1 MDKNKLYKFSLF
13 LSIPVIIIGALF
25 KIQHWPL
32 SSLIM
37 SIGLL
42 ISLIYIVIGLIDVY
56 KNDNKML
63 PEKLMWL
70 IGFLMLPM
78 ITGLIYYLRMTSK
91 YNRIK

>member
-1 MDKNKLYKFSLF
+1 MDKIKLYKFSLL
-13 LSIPVIIIGALF
+13 LSIPVIFIGALF
-25 KIQHWPL
+25 KIQHWAL

-42 ISLIYIVIGLIDVY
+42 ISLFYIVIGLIDVY
-56 KNDNKML
+56 ENDNKML
-63 PEKLMWL
+63 PEKLMWVV
-70 IGFLMLPM
+70 GFLIIPM

>member
-1 MDKNKLYKFSLF
+1 MDKIKLYKFSLL
-13 LSIPVIIIGALF
+13 LSIPAIIIGALF
-25 KIQHWPL
+25 KIQHWPS

-37 SIGLL
+37 LIGLF

-70 IGFLMLPM
+70 IGFLMIPM

>member
-1 MDKNKLYKFSLF
+1 MNNIKLYKFSLI
-13 LSIPVIIIGALF
+13 LSIPVIIIGAMI

-32 SSLIM
+32 ASLII

-70 IGFLMLPM
+70 IGFLMIPM

>member
-1 MDKNKLYKFSLF
+1 MDKIKLYKFSLL

-25 KIQHWPL
+25 KIQHWP
-32 SSLIM
+32 SASLIM
-37 SIGLL
+37 SIGLF

-70 IGFLMLPM
+70 IGFLMIPM